1 MVDGAQISVASLCDV
16 APLIALIQS
25 AYRGA
30 DSRLGWTSEDHLL
43 GGQRIDAEM
52 MTRAIADPDQRVL
65 MMKDAKG
72 ALFACATVE
81 RRDGFGTIGTLSVS
95 PTLQAGGVG
104 KAMLA
109 QAEVYLQSTWQ
120 LHRARLSVIA
130 QRAELIAWYERR
142 GYKLTG
148 ETSPFP
154 YDDAAFGLPK
164 RDDLSF
170 VIMGKALRTD
180 MEQKTSRDR

>member
-1 MVDGAQISVASLCDV
+1 MAEGAQISVASLGDV

-30 DSRLGWTSEDHLL
+30 DSRRGWTSEDHLL

-65 MMKDAKG
+65 MMIG
-72 ALFACATVE
+72 ADGVLLACATVE
-81 RRDGFGTIGTLSVS
+81 RRGAFGTIGTLSVS

-104 KAMLA
+104 KAILA
-109 QAEVYLQSTWQ
+109 QAERYLQSTWGIN
-120 LHRARLSVIA
+120 RARLSVIA

-148 ETSPFP
+148 ETAPFP
-154 YDDAAFGLPK
+154 YGDTAFGLPK
-164 RDDLSF
+164 RDDLYF
-170 VIMGKALRTD
+170 VIMEKHLRGAT
-180 MEQKTSRDR
+180 EQENVP